1 MSAAGGGGAA
11 DDVEPRSRGDRRE
24 LPPAGIWSPARRVT
38 TLGATGLVFL
48 TAFEALAVTTVMPL
62 VSRDLGGEALYALA
76 FSAPLAVSIVGMVAA
91 GGSAD
96 RNGPRRPL
104 TAAIA
109 LFALGLL
116 LAGIA
121 PGMIVLLLGRAL
133 QGLGSGAITVAL
145 YVLVARAYP
154 ESLHPRVFG
163 AFAAAWVLPSLV
175 GPVLAG
181 LVAEHS
187 SWRWVFLGVLAL
199 VPFAGA
205 AVLPSARAASAPNPD
220 AARMRAAPV
229 LLAAASAAAVLGV
242 GALAGAPSPATV
254 PAVLGLVVVLLIAL
268 RPLLPPGTLVARRGT
283 PSVLLAR
290 AAVAAAFFGAEV
302 YLPYLLIERD
312 GLSPSIAGLTLTGA
326 AITWAAASNLQA
338 RLGERASHERVV
350 LIGVSAVATTTG
362 LVLAAALAGWPPAV
376 LFAAWLLGGAGMGLA
391 FPRFSTLVLAR
402 APESERGF
410 ASSAMTTVEA
420 VAGALLLAVSG
431 IVVAGLAT
439 AGGVLP
445 FSAAFAIAA
454 LAGVAAVLFSLRM
467 RR

>member
-1 MSAAGGGGAA
+1 MDTGGRSGAA
-11 DDVEPRSRGDRRE
+11 DDVASRDRTDAPAPEPS
-24 LPPAGIWSPARRVT
+24 GIWSRRHRVT
-38 TLGATGLVFL
+38 TLGSTGLVFL

-62 VSRDLGGEALYALA
+62 VSRDLDGEALYALA

-96 RNGPRRPL
+96 RHGPLRAL
-104 TAAIA
+104 IAAIA

-116 LAGIA
+116 CAGLA
-121 PGMIVLLLGRAL
+121 PGMLVLLLGRAL

-154 ESLHPRVFG
+154 DSLHPRIFG
-163 AFAAAWVLPSLV
+163 AFAAAWVLPSLI
-175 GPVLAG
+175 GPVVAG
-181 LVAEHS
+181 LVAEHW

-199 VPFAGA
+199 VPITAA
-205 AVLPSARAASAPNPD
+205 AVLPAARAASGLNPD
-220 AARMRAAPV
+220 AARMRVAP
-229 LLAAASAAAVLGV
+229 LLLASAAATGVLAV

-254 PAVLGLVVVLLIAL
+254 PAVLGLVVVILLTV
-268 RPLLPPGTLVARRGT
+268 RPLLPPGTLVARRGM

-312 GLSPSIAGLTLTGA
+312 GISPAVAGVTLTGA
-326 AITWAAASNLQA
+326 ALSWAAASNLQA
-338 RLGERASHERVV
+338 RLGERASHERIV
-350 LIGVSAVATTTG
+350 LVGVSAVAVTVA
-362 LVLAAALAGWPPAV
+362 LVLAATLAGWPPPV
-376 LFAAWLLGGAGMGLA
+376 LFAAWVLGGAGMGLA

-410 ASSAMTTVEA
+410 ASSAMATAEA
-420 VAGALLLAVSG
+420 VAGALVLAVSG
-431 IVVAGLAT
+431 LVVAGLAT
-439 AGGVLP
+439 AGGTAS
-445 FSAAFAIAA
+445 FAAAFAIAT
-454 LAGVAAVLFSLRM
+454 GVAITAVLFALRM